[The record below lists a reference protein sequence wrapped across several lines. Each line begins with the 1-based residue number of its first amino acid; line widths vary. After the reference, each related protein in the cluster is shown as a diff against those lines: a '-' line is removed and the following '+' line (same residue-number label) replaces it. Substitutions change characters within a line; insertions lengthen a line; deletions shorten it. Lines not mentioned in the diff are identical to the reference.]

1 MTVEDAEIKTFG
13 NSIPPQMQLASV
25 ESCSAECCPSD
36 RPQRAGLGGLSGGS
50 ACDRRRYRLP
60 CCSTLLR
67 ALSGHCLD
75 DVQRQLAGQ
84 PPRCIPPA
92 VPAVGDF
99 AEIGLPRMCQRQGLI
114 SGKSG
119 GRPKCRLIFAHE
131 CPAAGGVPHPCKC
144 QQDIPC
150 VVLQSIQQGWKQ
162 IMHSAPD
169 VCGRPLGCKRN
180 LGSVWACDQVRSCV
194 RPRRC
199 GLSCAA
205 GLYGD
210 MQVGTSSLTRAQRRS
225 VRNAGLPDP
234 VS

>member
-13 NSIPPQMQLASV
+13 NSITPQMQLASV

-50 ACDRRRYRLP
+50 ACDRQRYRLP

-162 IMHSAPD
+162 IMHSAPACSYPQMPGL
-169 VCGRPLGCKRN
+169 VAMRAPSTRSARREKPRQMTVVPGG
-180 LGSVWACDQVRSCV
+180 GSAARS
-194 RPRRC
+194 RYPPRRAIA
-199 GLSCAA
+199 LI
-205 GLYGD
+205 
-210 MQVGTSSLTRAQRRS
+210 
-225 VRNAGLPDP
+225 
-234 VS
+234 